1 VSIANHLVA
10 VLRDALANLRR
21 CLIDRRM
28 AAQGGHPGLP
38 IRNLPYEHCAIMAS
52 RFIGSSSMKISSKL
66 WPIGDQYSATIRSL
80 RDSIRERPFA
90 GLKERLMT
98 VTQNELSVQV
108 AINSWRLV
116 LERANKA
123 FASLTD
129 EHLLKEIAPGKNRL
143 IYLLGHL
150 TAVHDAM
157 FPILGLGERLHPE
170 LDAIF
175 ISSPDKAGAQPPPAA
190 ILRTYWDEVNGKLLS
205 QFATLSEKEWLQR
218 HRSMS
223 EEDYV
228 KDPTRNR
235 LAVLLSRTNHLS
247 YHLGQITLAL
257 K

>member
-1 VSIANHLVA
+1 
-10 VLRDALANLRR
+10 
-21 CLIDRRM
+21 
-28 AAQGGHPGLP
+28 
-38 IRNLPYEHCAIMAS
+38 
-52 RFIGSSSMKISSKL
+52 
-66 WPIGDQYSATIRSL
+66 
-80 RDSIRERPFA
+80 
-90 GLKERLMT
+90 MT
-98 VTQNELSVQV
+98 SYELSVQV

-123 FASLTD
+123 FSSLTD
-129 EHLLKEIAPGKNRL
+129 DQLLKEVAPGKNRL
-143 IYLLGHL
+143 IYLWGHL
-150 TAVHDAM
+150 TAAHDAM

-175 ISSPDKAGAQPPPAA
+175 ISTPDKSGAPLTAAGD
-190 ILRTYWDEVNGKLLS
+190 LRKYWNEVNGKLLS
-205 QFATLSEKEWLQR
+205 EFATLSENEWLQR